1 MRCMNCGADIPEGML
16 ICPDCGMEVQIV
28 PDYNPLDDVL
38 ARQVKGSVAGAT
50 RPLRT
55 DDIRRYRG
63 RNEQQSSKSTRVLS
77 QSEMDQIRAERMRR
91 VRQDA
96 MHNEKERQRQVMLR
110 KKRALKRRLQAIATF
125 FVLLLLVFGVCAF
138 LIYQNS
144 YDGVIRHANQAL
156 GSGSLSEAEVGFQR
170 AIQKDA
176 GRPEGYAGLSKVY
189 IEREDLEAAEA
200 VFIKAVNSQ
209 PLNVA
214 LYNAAIEFYME
225 TGQTDK
231 IPGLL
236 EGCEQGVLEELE
248 AYQSDAPAFSLAEG
262 TYSEVQEVTLTGKG
276 TIHYTLDGSEPTAD
290 SQEFTE
296 PLLLEEGTVVI
307 KAICINALGIPSL
320 CVSRTYTVE
329 IPVEDAPAVT
339 PSTGQ
344 YTTPT
349 QITIQVPE
357 GYTAYYTMDNTEPT
371 AFSTRYEG
379 PIDMPEGRTFFAA
392 VLVSDSG
399 KTTPVTKRNYVLTY
413 E

>member
-1 MRCMNCGADIPEGML
+1 MRCRSCGSDIPEGML
-16 ICPDCGMEVQIV
+16 ICPDCGTEVQIV

-38 ARQVKGSVAGAT
+38 ARQVKGSVEGAT

-63 RNEQQSSKSTRVLS
+63 RNEQQNSKSTRVLS
-77 QSEMDQIRAERMRR
+77 QSELDQIRAERMRR
-91 VRQDA
+91 VKQNA
-96 MHNEKERQRQVMLR
+96 MHNEKERQRQIMLR
-110 KKRALKRRLQAIATF
+110 KKRALKRRLQALATF
-125 FVLLLLVFGVCAF
+125 FVLLVLVIGVCAF
-138 LIYQNS
+138 LLYQNS
-144 YDGVIRHANQAL
+144 YDGVLRNANQAL
-156 GSGSLSEAEVGFQR
+156 GSGSLSEAEVAFQR
-170 AIQKDA
+170 AVQKDA
-176 GRPEGYAGLSKVY
+176 SRPEAYVGLSKVY
-189 IEREDLEAAEA
+189 MAREDMEAAEE

-214 LYNAAIEFYME
+214 IYNAAIEFYVE
-225 TGQTDK
+225 NGQTDK

-236 EGCEQGVLEELE
+236 EGCEQSVLEELE
-248 AYQSDAPAFSLAEG
+248 EYQSDAPTFSLAEG
-262 TYSEVQEVTLTGKG
+262 IYTEVQQVTLTGKG

-290 SQEFTE
+290 SPEYTE
-296 PLLLEEGTVVI
+296 PLLLDEGTVVV
-307 KAICINALGIPSL
+307 KAICVNALGIPSL
-320 CVSRTYTVE
+320 SVSRTYVVE

-371 AFSTRYEG
+371 ASSARYVG
-379 PIDMPEGRTFFAA
+379 PIDMPEGRTLFAA
-392 VLVSDSG
+392 VLISDSG
-399 KTTPVTKRNYVLTY
+399 KATPVTKRNYVLTY

>member
-1 MRCMNCGADIPEGML
+1 MGGWGTMRCRSCGSDIPEGML
-16 ICPDCGMEVQIV
+16 ICPDCGTEVQIV

-38 ARQVKGSVAGAT
+38 ARQVKGSVEGAT

-63 RNEQQSSKSTRVLS
+63 RNEQQNSKSTRVLS
-77 QSEMDQIRAERMRR
+77 QSELDQIRAERMRR
-91 VRQDA
+91 VKQNA
-96 MHNEKERQRQVMLR
+96 MHNEKERQRQIMLR
-110 KKRALKRRLQAIATF
+110 KKRALKRRLQALATF
-125 FVLLLLVFGVCAF
+125 FVLLVLVIGVCAF
-138 LIYQNS
+138 LLYQNS
-144 YDGVIRHANQAL
+144 YDGVLRNANQAL
-156 GSGSLSEAEVGFQR
+156 GSGSLSEAEVAFQR
-170 AIQKDA
+170 AVQKDA
-176 GRPEGYAGLSKVY
+176 SRPEAYVGLSKVY
-189 IEREDLEAAEA
+189 MAREDMEAAEE

-214 LYNAAIEFYME
+214 IYNAAIEFYVE
-225 TGQTDK
+225 NGQTDK

-236 EGCEQGVLEELE
+236 EGI
-248 AYQSDAPAFSLAEG
+248 Y
-262 TYSEVQEVTLTGKG
+262 TEVQQVTLTGKG

-290 SQEFTE
+290 SPEYTE
-296 PLLLEEGTVVI
+296 PLLLDEGTVVV
-307 KAICINALGIPSL
+307 KAICVNALGIPSL
-320 CVSRTYTVE
+320 SVSRTYVVE

-371 AFSTRYEG
+371 ASSARYEG

-392 VLVSDSG
+392 VLISDSG
-399 KTTPVTKRNYVLTY
+399 KATPVTKRNYVLTY

>member
-1 MRCMNCGADIPEGML
+1 MRCRSCGSDIPEGML
-16 ICPDCGMEVQIV
+16 ICPDCGTEVQIV

-38 ARQVKGSVAGAT
+38 ARQVKGSVEGAT

-63 RNEQQSSKSTRVLS
+63 RNEQQNSKSTRVLS
-77 QSEMDQIRAERMRR
+77 QSELDQIRAERMRR
-91 VRQDA
+91 VKQNA
-96 MHNEKERQRQVMLR
+96 MHNEKERQRQIMLR
-110 KKRALKRRLQAIATF
+110 KKRALKRRLQALATF
-125 FVLLLLVFGVCAF
+125 FVLLVLVIGVCAF
-138 LIYQNS
+138 LLYQNS
-144 YDGVIRHANQAL
+144 YDGVLRNANQAL
-156 GSGSLSEAEVGFQR
+156 GSGSLSEAEVAFQR
-170 AIQKDA
+170 AVQKDVS
-176 GRPEGYAGLSKVY
+176 RPEAYVGLSKVY
-189 IEREDLEAAEA
+189 MAREDMEAAEE

-214 LYNAAIEFYME
+214 LYNAAIEFYVE
-225 TGQTDK
+225 NGQTDK

-236 EGCEQGVLEELE
+236 EGCEQSVLEELE
-248 AYQSDAPAFSLAEG
+248 EYQSDAPTFSLAEG
-262 TYSEVQEVTLTGKG
+262 IYTEVQQVTLTGKG
-276 TIHYTLDGSEPTAD
+276 TIHYTLDGSEPTAN
-290 SQEFTE
+290 STEYTE
-296 PLLLEEGTVVI
+296 PLLLDEGTVVV
-307 KAICINALGIPSL
+307 KAICVNALGIPSL
-320 CVSRTYTVE
+320 SVSRTYVVE

-371 AFSTRYEG
+371 ASSARYEG

-392 VLVSDSG
+392 VLISDSG
-399 KTTPVTKRNYVLTY
+399 KATPVTKRNYVLTY

>member
-1 MRCMNCGADIPEGML
+1 MRCRNCGADIPVGML
-16 ICPDCGMEVQIV
+16 ICPDCGTEVQIV
-28 PDYNPLDDVL
+28 PDYNPLEDVL
-38 ARQVKGSVAGAT
+38 AREVKGSVEGAT

-63 RNEQQSSKSTRVLS
+63 RSEQQNSRSTRVLS
-77 QSEMDQIRAERMRR
+77 QSEMDQIRAERIRR
-91 VRQDA
+91 ARQDA
-96 MHNEKERQRQVMLR
+96 NRSEKERQRQLMLR
-110 KKRALKRRLQAIATF
+110 KKRALKRRLQALATF
-125 FVLLLLVFGVCAF
+125 FVLLVLVIGVCAF
-138 LIYQNS
+138 LLYQNS
-144 YDGVIRHANQAL
+144 YDGVIRRANQAL
-156 GSGSLSEAEVGFQR
+156 GGGSLSEAEVAFQR
-170 AIQKDA
+170 AIQKDST
-176 GRPEGYAGLSKVY
+176 RPEGYVGLSKVY
-189 IEREDLEAAEA
+189 IEREDLEAAESVFLTA
-200 VFIKAVNSQ
+200 VGAQ

-214 LYNAAIEFYME
+214 IYNAAIEFYVE

-231 IPGLL
+231 IPALL
-236 EGCEQGVLEELE
+236 EGCEQSVLEELE
-248 AYQSDAPAFSLAEG
+248 EYQSNAPEFSLAEG
-262 TYSEVQEVTLTGKG
+262 TYSEVQQVTLTGKG

-290 SQEFTE
+290 SPVYDE
-296 PLLLEEGTVVI
+296 PLLLDEGTVVI
-307 KAICINALGIPSL
+307 KAICINTLGIPSL

-357 GYTAYYTMDNTEPT
+357 GYTAYYTMDNSEPT
-371 AFSTRYEG
+371 ASSARYEG